1 SHIWYYLVLNLPTV
15 VNPASI
21 KFLATVD
28 SEGKPNAVV
37 IASLVAIDDETLAFA
52 DLMINKTKE
61 NLLNTKKVAATVYK
75 PAMNSFQVK
84 GTFMGFQNSGL
95 LIDIFNSVDQI
106 RLNTVSNIDSIGLIK
121 VEEVY
126 FAQMPFPGRRIA

>member
-1 SHIWYYLVLNLPTV
+1 MAKMPKEVMELFN
-15 VNPASI
+15 NPASI